1 MDKNEKYGK
10 PRMYFLPS
18 ANNYQA
24 ANLFK
29 TLRDSDT
36 GLCQGFKEAQREKV
50 QSTVEPRLGAFCSFC
65 G

>member
-1 MDKNEKYGK
+1 
-10 PRMYFLPS
+10 MYFLPS